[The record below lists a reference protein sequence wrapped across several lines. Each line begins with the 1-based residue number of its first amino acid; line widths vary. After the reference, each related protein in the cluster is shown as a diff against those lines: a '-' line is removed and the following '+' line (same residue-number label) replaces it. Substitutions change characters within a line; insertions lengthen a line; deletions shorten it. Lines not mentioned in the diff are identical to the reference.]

1 MNIRGYSAAGRAY
14 NEDFNSGRRARPDLS
29 ELARFMRKS
38 SIREIYQRRHDAELA
53 IRTAGITFSV

>member
-1 MNIRGYSAAGRAY
+1 MKIRGYSASGRAY
-14 NEDFNSGRRARPDLS
+14 NEVFNSGLRARPDFS

-38 SIREIYQRRHDAELA
+38 SIREFHQRRHDAELA